1 MITIIVMVLSVVF
14 MGLLAMTKM
23 IPTVYMLIIGM
34 GLAILIAIIWLLVW
48 HTRHKGRFIG
58 GTIFAVLLVVILGF
72 GGYYIN
78 KTRSAIS
85 DISGVTTEVTQ
96 VAVYVRSDDAA
107 DSVDATSG
115 YTFGILASLDR
126 ENSDK
131 AIQEVDSEA
140 GKSVQG
146 SGICRA
152 YRAR

>member
-1 MITIIVMVLSVVF
+1 MSRRRKRNDWIPGAVITIIVMVLSVVF

-78 KTRSAIS
+78 KTRS
-85 DISGVTTEVTQ
+85 Q
-96 VAVYVRSDDAA
+96 R
-107 DSVDATSG
+107 
-115 YTFGILASLDR
+115 
-126 ENSDK
+126 
-131 AIQEVDSEA
+131 
-140 GKSVQG
+140 
-146 SGICRA
+146 
-152 YRAR
+152 